1 MMTRTDF
8 LRLLALYRTDEIV
21 VTTMGCARPWGDFS
35 QHELDF
41 ASVGSA
47 MGHAADFALGLAL
60 ARPERKV
67 IVLNGDG
74 SMLMCLGTFATIAQ
88 TPAPNLLL
96 FIVQNGTYEVTG
108 NQPLPAAPHLDFA
121 QMARGCGLTHAYE
134 FAEVKDLE
142 AALPRLLTEGGP
154 IVATVKIEPAEEP
167 PPVRG
172 PHNTAPYL
180 QRPLGE
186 DAQRLR
192 AALVPVPSLRS
203 P

>member
-1 MMTRTDF
+1 MMTRTEF
-8 LRLLALYRTDEIV
+8 LRLLALHRTDEIV
-21 VTTMGCARPWGDFS
+21 ITTMGCARPWADFS
-35 QHELDF
+35 NHELDF
-41 ASVGSA
+41 AAVGSA

-108 NQPLPAAPHLDFA
+108 NQPLPAAAHLDFS
-121 QMARGCGLTHAYE
+121 QMARGCGLTCVSE
-134 FAEVKDLE
+134 FEEAEALARE
-142 AALPRLLTEGGP
+142 LPRLLTATGP
-154 IVATVKIEPAEEP
+154 AVVTVKIEPAEEP
-167 PPVRG
+167 PPARG

-180 QRPLGE
+180 QRPLAE

-192 AALVPVPSLRS
+192 AALDKGRAGEP
-203 P
+203 